1 MRRKASSC
9 AEKVNIRPPRPP
21 LVKATHLPQ
30 ELGMTLNSYMKE
42 HRAVK
47 IQCLLSEQEF
57 SEMMAGEAVKGAIG
71 AETASRDEHEQ
82 FVHCTY
88 SASGEGPGGTLH
100 SLQRGDM
107 VCLLG
112 AEQGGLFRRASS
124 AVKRLRPRVVL
135 PFSESS
141 EIRRMLARLEKRV
154 SAPLLHKRS
163 VKRSM
168 FGAMPRTSMEWDRN
182 AHNREY
188 QRADDVFRLAQESE
202 LMIDSLRV
210 FTNEGEKLDVSVS
223 RRGAVTVHAG
233 DFKLVYDRMLEPIM
247 SGALKRKKR
256 FAHRS
261 RSECRN
267 KKPRPLLIEYKKN
280 VFGDEGNRE
289 RFCKL
294 IDSYTNCNYSIIHAG
309 NPHIYISVLDK
320 IDKSS
325 LAIRS
330 VGNDSLVII
339 PQIRTTESSLMRIT
353 AFLSSAFWEGQISD
367 YKPHR

>member
-1 MRRKASSC
+1 M
-9 AEKVNIRPPRPP
+9 
-21 LVKATHLPQ
+21 KATHLPQ
-30 ELGMTLNSYMKE
+30 ELGMIFNSYMEE

-57 SEMMAGEAVKGAIG
+57 SGMMAGEAVKGAIG
-71 AETASRDEHEQ
+71 AETASRDEHGR

-88 SASGEGPGGTLH
+88 SASGAGQGGTLH
-100 SLQRGDM
+100 SLQRGGM

-135 PFSESS
+135 PFSESL
-141 EIRRMLARLEKRV
+141 EIRRMLARLEKRA

-163 VKRSM
+163 VKRGM
-168 FGAMPRTSMEWDRN
+168 FGAMPRAPMERDGS
-182 AHNREY
+182 AHSREC
-188 QRADDVFRLAQESE
+188 QRADDVFRLAQENE

-210 FTNEGEKLDVSVS
+210 FTDEGERLDVAVS

-233 DFKLVYDRMLEPIM
+233 DFKLVYDWMLEPIM

-256 FAHRS
+256 FARRS
-261 RSECRN
+261 RSECRD
-267 KKPRPLLIEYKKN
+267 KKPRPLLIEYKKS

-289 RFCKL
+289 RFCRL
-294 IDSYTNCNYSIIHAG
+294 IDRYTNCNYSIIRAG
-309 NPHIYISVLDK
+309 SPHIHISVLDK
-320 IDKSS
+320 IDNSS

-330 VGNDSLVII
+330 VGDDSLAII

-353 AFLSSAFWEGQISD
+353 AFLSSDFWEGQISD
-367 YKPHR
+367 YEPRRRLA

>member
-1 MRRKASSC
+1 MKQ
-9 AEKVNIRPPRPP
+9 
-21 LVKATHLPQ
+21 TQLPQ
-30 ELGMTLNSYMKE
+30 ALGMMFNSYME
-42 HRAVK
+42 GRRAVK
-47 IQCLLSEQEF
+47 IQCILSEQEF
-57 SEMMAGEAVKGAIG
+57 SGMMAEEAVKGATG
-71 AETASRDEHEQ
+71 AETASMDEYGQ

-100 SLQRGDM
+100 SIQQGDM

-112 AEQGGLFRRASS
+112 AEQGGLFRRASN
-124 AVKRLRPRVVL
+124 AVKGLRPRVTL

-141 EIRRMLARLEKRV
+141 EIRRMLAQLEKRA

-163 VKRSM
+163 VRRSI
-168 FGAMPRTSMEWDRN
+168 FGAMLRTSMEWDRN

-188 QRADDVFRLAQESE
+188 QRADVVFRQAQENE

-210 FTNEGEKLDVSVS
+210 FTNEGEKMDIAVS

-233 DFKLVYDRMLEPIM
+233 DFKLVYDFMLEPIM
-247 SGALKRKKR
+247 SGAMRRKKR

-261 RSECRN
+261 RSECRDR
-267 KKPRPLLIEYKKN
+267 KPRPLLIEYKKS
-280 VFGDEGNRE
+280 VFGDEGNRD
-289 RFCKL
+289 RFCRL
-294 IDSYTNCNYSIIHAG
+294 IDRYTNCNYSIIHAG

-320 IDKSS
+320 IDNSS

-330 VGNDSLVII
+330 VGDDSLVII

-353 AFLSSAFWEGQISD
+353 AFLSSDFLEGQISD
-367 YKPHR
+367 YKPRR